1 MLAPEIV
8 QELSAIVG
16 AENVATAKQD
26 LICYGYDA
34 TQMEFLPSAVVH
46 PANAEETAAIL
57 KLANQRKF
65 PVFPRGAGSGFTGG
79 ALPKAGGVVLVTTD
93 RKSVV

>member
-1 MLAPEIV
+1 MLDSVII
-8 QELSAIVG
+8 QELCAIVG
-16 AENVATAKQD
+16 AENIATEKQA

-57 KLANQRKF
+57 KLANSRKF

-79 ALPKAGGVVLVTTD
+79 ALPKAVAWYW
-93 RKSVV
+93 